1 MVLLIT
7 TMKTYFNL
15 FLFCAFFLIST
26 FSVAQTEIF
35 GTIKDATDST
45 GVPFA
50 TVIIY
55 PYQSSKILT
64 YTQTDVDG
72 NYKIKLKKTQIGI
85 LTLKANQLAYHSF
98 SQDIAIS
105 DSTIS
110 QIPLS
115 FFMEQNTVVLQSVVV
130 RSPVIVKKDTII
142 YDIEHFRKEG
152 EQTLEAVLVDLPGFK
167 ILGNG
172 DIQVNGRKI
181 DKVLINGEEVTDGG
195 AAILTR
201 SLSAE
206 NVKSIEVRFDEKND
220 KLKESLLDSRDYV
233 VLDIKLDK
241 ELNTSFFGK
250 ARATLGYQNDAKLG
264 GYINAFSLKSK
275 FKTHVFAEHDNF
287 GEQTISLEQIKNIGE
302 EAVQK
307 MFDTPADFALL
318 TQREAF
324 QDELFGFRNYTLSQK
339 DIVGISNKL
348 TVSPYFDIYLGS
360 YNAYNKNEKTRSY
373 IQNFE
378 TLGIENQLQE
388 NEQVSDYST
397 KNKLELKF
405 DKNKIKAK
413 FNANAVLFKNDLAR
427 NNNQNTQ
434 SLESTNYN
442 FGDVHKATNFYEN
455 LVIEWK
461 ATKKWSFH
469 VKASHTYLSTNH
481 NKTLNHN
488 DSSYTLFKTNFDS
501 LNNSTNNLF
510 SFVQPISSTASSF
523 ITEGM
528 AQYQSKLGEF
538 RFGTRYHYREMTS
551 LRKGFAIIQED
562 ENNKVEIPIKEFMGQ
577 NNNWKTSQLMGFLNH
592 RIGFGDFSFDNQ
604 IKFLQIEYPT
614 LLTDNSI
621 QQKQTNLVAYKLS
634 GNYSPTGSNFSV
646 SYSKNI
652 SNFPLEKLVLGYELM
667 DFQTVRLPA
676 NSSNSPLIPQP
687 EYSFMADAY
696 KSLGNTRLSAAFLYG
711 KIQNG
716 DRFLLP
722 QNGLLFVSQDQLSS
736 EYLLFSS
743 SVETSLKKFPLDLV
757 LEPEYMV
764 NKTENKLPT
773 GEDYSTQT
781 KRYLLG
787 LKATTDFEEMPINI
801 FLYPKYSAFIFKND
815 LSEIQNRQDMA
826 SLDVSLR
833 VRFFKDKLL
842 FFPKLRTVYFTGNTI
857 NSTFTNIGFKLEAP
871 ISKWYCFLRVE
882 NILNDTVFVRQ
893 FIYPT
898 YFVNEQSSVFGR
910 YFQVGIEYKWK

>member
-1 MVLLIT
+1 
-7 TMKTYFNL
+7 MKTYISL
-15 FLFCAFFLIST
+15 FLFCTCFLIST

-50 TVIIY
+50 TVILY

-64 YTQTDVDG
+64 YTQTDAEG
-72 NYKIKLKKTQIGI
+72 NYKLKLKKTEVGV

-110 QIPLS
+110 QIPFS
-115 FFMEQNTVVLQSVVV
+115 FFMEQNTVVLQSVVIQG
-130 RSPVIVKKDTII
+130 PVIVKKDTII
-142 YDIEHFRKEG
+142 YDIEQFRKEG
-152 EQTLEAVLVDLPGFK
+152 EQTLEDVLVDLPGFK
-167 ILGNG
+167 IMGNG
-172 DIQVNGRKI
+172 DIQVNGKKI

-201 SLSAE
+201 SLSAD
-206 NVKSIEVRFDEKND
+206 NVKSVEVRFDEKND
-220 KLKESLLDSRDYV
+220 KLKESLLDSREYV

-250 ARATLGYQNDAKLG
+250 ARATLGYQNDVQLG
-264 GYINAFSLKSK
+264 GYLNAFSLKTK
-275 FKTHVFAEHDNF
+275 FKTHIFAEHDNF

-339 DIVGISNKL
+339 SIVGISTKL
-348 TVSPYFDIYLGS
+348 TVSPHLDIYFGS
-360 YNAYNKNEKTRSY
+360 YNAYDKNEKTRSY

-378 TLGIENQLQE
+378 SVGIENQLE
-388 NEQVSDYST
+388 EYEQLSDYST

-405 DKNKIKAK
+405 DKKNVKIK
-413 FNANAVLFKNDLAR
+413 FNANAVLFKNDLTR
-427 NNNQNTQ
+427 TNSQSTQN
-434 SLESTNYN
+434 LENTNYN

-461 ATKKWSFH
+461 ASQKWSFH
-469 VKASHTYLSTNH
+469 VKASHTYLDTEH

-488 DSSYTLFKTNFDS
+488 DSNYILFKTDLDS
-501 LNNSTNNLF
+501 LNATDNQF

-523 ITEGM
+523 ISEGM
-528 AQYQSKLGEF
+528 AQYRSKIGEL
-538 RFGTRYHYREMTS
+538 RFGTRYHYREMNS
-551 LRKGFAIIQED
+551 LREGFSVL
-562 ENNKVEIPIKEFMGQ
+562 ENENTTLQIPIEEFMGQ
-577 NNNWKTSQLMGFLNH
+577 NNTWKTSLLMGFLNH
-592 RIGFGDFSFDNQ
+592 RIGFGDFSFDNE
-604 IKFLQIEYPT
+604 IKFLQINYPN
-614 LLTDNSI
+614 LANE
-621 QQKQTNLVAYKLS
+621 QEQKNRIAYKLS
-634 GNYSPTGSNFSV
+634 GSYSPMGSNLSV

-652 SNFPLEKLVLGYELM
+652 SNFPLEKLIFGYELM

-676 NSSNSPLIPQP
+676 QTPLIPQP
-687 EYSFMADAY
+687 EYSFMADAFT
-696 KSLGNTRLSAAFLYG
+696 SFTNLRLSAALLYG
-711 KIQNG
+711 QIQNA

-722 QNGLLFVSQDQLSS
+722 QNGLLYVSQDQLGS

-743 SVETSLKKFPLDLV
+743 SIETGLKKIPLDFV

-764 NKTENKLPT
+764 NRTENKLPT
-773 GEDYSTQT
+773 GEDYFTQT
-781 KRYLLG
+781 RRYLLG
-787 LKATTDFEEMPINI
+787 LKATTDFEEMPFNIN
-801 FLYPKYSAFIFKND
+801 FYPKYSSFIFEND
-815 LSEIQNRQDMA
+815 LSETQNRQDMA

-842 FFPKLRTVYFTGNTI
+842 FFPKLRTVRFLRGNSN
-857 NSTFTNIGFKLEAP
+857 NSTFTNIGFNLEAP

-910 YFQVGIEYKWK
+910 YFQVGLEYKWK

>member
-1 MVLLIT
+1 
-7 TMKTYFNL
+7 MKTYFSL
-15 FLFCAFFLIST
+15 FLFCTLFLFPT
-26 FSVAQTEIF
+26 FSKAQTEIF

-50 TVIIY
+50 TVILY

-72 NYKIKLKKTQIGI
+72 NYKIKLKKTQVGI
-85 LTLKANQLAYHSF
+85 LNLKANQLAYHSF
-98 SQDIAIS
+98 SQDIVIS

-115 FFMEQNTVVLQSVVV
+115 FFMEQNTVLLESVVV

-152 EQTLEAVLVDLPGFK
+152 EQTLEDVLIDLPGFK

-195 AAILTR
+195 SAIITR
-201 SLSAE
+201 SLSAD
-206 NVKSIEVRFDEKND
+206 NVKSVEVRFDEKND

-233 VLDIKLDK
+233 VLDIQLDK
-241 ELNTSFFGK
+241 DLNTSFFGK
-250 ARATLGYQNDAKLG
+250 ARATLGYQNDLQLG
-264 GYINAFSLKSK
+264 GYLNAFSLKSK
-275 FKTHVFAEHDNF
+275 FKTHIFAEHDNF

-307 MFDTPADFALL
+307 MFDTPADFVLL

-324 QDELFGFRNYTLSQK
+324 QDELFGFRNYTLSRK
-339 DIVGISNKL
+339 DIVGISTKL
-348 TVSPYFDIYLGS
+348 TVSPSLDIYFGS
-360 YNAYNKNEKTRSY
+360 YNSYNKDGKTRSY

-378 TLGIENQLQE
+378 SIGIENQLQE
-388 NEQVSDYST
+388 SEQLSDYST
-397 KNKLELKF
+397 KNKLEIKF
-405 DKNKIKAK
+405 DKKNVKIK
-413 FNANAVLFKNDLAR
+413 FNANAVLFKNDLTR
-427 NNNQNTQ
+427 TNSQITQN
-434 SLESTNYN
+434 LENTNYN

-455 LVIEWK
+455 LVVEWK
-461 ATKKWSFH
+461 ASKKWSFH

-488 DSSYTLFKTNFDS
+488 DSSYILFKTDLYS
-501 LNNSTNNLF
+501 LNDTDNQF

-523 ITEGM
+523 ISEGM
-528 AQYQSKLGEF
+528 AQYRSKLGEF
-538 RFGTRYHYREMTS
+538 RFGTRYHYREMAS
-551 LRKGFAIIQED
+551 LREGFAITEQD
-562 ENNKVEIPIKEFMGQ
+562 NGNENTKIEIPIEEFIGQ

-592 RIGFGDFSFDNQ
+592 RIGLGDFSFDNE
-604 IKFLQIEYPT
+604 IKFLQINYPS
-614 LLTDNSI
+614 LVNNVSSE
-621 QQKQTNLVAYKLS
+621 QKQTNLLAYKLNTS
-634 GNYSPTGSNFSV
+634 YSPMGSNLSV

-652 SNFPLEKLVLGYELM
+652 SNFPLEKLVFGYELM

-676 NSSNSPLIPQP
+676 NTPLIPQP

-696 KSLGNTRLSAAFLYG
+696 KSLGNTRISAAFLYG
-711 KIQNG
+711 KVQNG

-722 QNGLLFVSQDQLSS
+722 QNNLLYISQDQLSS

-764 NKTENKLPT
+764 NKTENRLPT
-773 GEDYSTQT
+773 GEDYSIQT

-787 LKATTDFEEMPINI
+787 LKATTDFEETPFNVV
-801 FLYPKYSAFIFKND
+801 LYPKYSAFIFQND
-815 LSEIQNRQDMA
+815 LSETQNRQDMA

-833 VRFFKDKLL
+833 VQFFKDKLL
-842 FFPKLRTVYFTGNTI
+842 FFPKLRTVHFTGGDI
-857 NSTFTNIGFKLEAP
+857 NSTFTNIGFRLEAP
-871 ISKWYCFLRVE
+871 ISKFYCFLRVE
-882 NILNDTVFVRQ
+882 NVLNDTVFVRQ

-910 YFQVGIEYKWK
+910 YFQIGIEYKWK